1 MAILLLILIFLLG
14 VWVPSDIVAD
24 EPVAAPTPV
33 IVDEPPPLPP
43 VVDEDEAV
51 LQGTPPPIPEPNL
64 EEPTPRPPSS
74 AGDAWPVPGVIA
86 DVATVEAI
94 RFERTTKI
102 IALTPADEFARGH
115 IRGARQIDW
124 KPFEIVETGD
134 QQVETWRAEVEIILT
149 ELGIQET
156 DTVVV
161 YDGGTFYASRLW
173 WVLDQLGH
181 ENKLILDG
189 GLPAWEA
196 AGMPVESEGSW
207 VGYAP
212 ADPYAG
218 TPDEAVIATIAE
230 VEAALDDPDVVLVD
244 ARTPEEYAKGHIP
257 GAVNI
262 PFTDNAAPDSGGRW
276 KSPDELR
283 AMYAAAG
290 VTEDR
295 TVIPYCLTGVR
306 SAATY
311 VTLTALGYPDV
322 SLFTGSWAE
331 WSVDPARPVEM

>member
-1 MAILLLILIFLLG
+1 MSILLLLLILLFGLVGGGGYTSEPGLIEPTIEEAPPLLPPPPPG
-14 VWVPSDIVAD
+14 AADQTVA
-24 EPVAAPTPV
+24 TPRADAKPAVVREAWRNPDV
-33 IVDEPPPLPP
+33 IV
-43 VVDEDEAV
+43 
-51 LQGTPPPIPEPNL
+51 
-64 EEPTPRPPSS
+64 
-74 AGDAWPVPGVIA
+74 
-86 DVATVEAI
+86 DVATVDALLGAS
-94 RFERTTKI
+94 TTKV
-102 IALTPADEFARGH
+102 IALTPAEDFAAGH
-115 IRGARQIDW
+115 IPGAVQIDW
-124 KPFEIVETGD
+124 EPFEIVETGD
-134 QQVETWRAEVEIILT
+134 QSVATWRTEVETILT

-189 GLPAWEA
+189 GLDAWQV
-196 AGMPVESEGSW
+196 AGMPVETGGEW
-207 VGYAP
+207 VGFTP

-218 TPDEAVIATIAE
+218 TPDETAIATIDE
-230 VEAALDDPDVVLVD
+230 VEAALADPNVVLVD
-244 ARTPEEYAKGHIP
+244 ARTPEEYAAGHIP

-262 PFTDNAAPDSGGRW
+262 PFTDNAAPDSDGRW
-276 KSPDELR
+276 KTPEELR
-283 AMYAAAG
+283 AMYEAAS
-290 VTEDR
+290 VTKDM

-331 WSVDPARPVEM
+331 WSADPDRPVEV